1 MSPLT
6 EGRGLKLF
14 SRSVPHVRVTS
25 PLTEGRGLK
34 LHRLLI
40 SDNGMESPLTE
51 GRGLKQAIEER
62 MQREQASHLTKGCGN
77 DV

>member
-1 MSPLT
+1 
-6 EGRGLKLF
+6 
-14 SRSVPHVRVTS
+14 
-25 PLTEGRGLK
+25 
-34 LHRLLI
+34 
-40 SDNGMESPLTE
+40 MESPLTE